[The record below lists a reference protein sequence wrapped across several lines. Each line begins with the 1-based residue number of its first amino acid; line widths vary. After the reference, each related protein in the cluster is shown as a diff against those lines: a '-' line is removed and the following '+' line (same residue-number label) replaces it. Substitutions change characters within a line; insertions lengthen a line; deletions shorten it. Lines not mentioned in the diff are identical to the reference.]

1 MTDTPPVTEDQV
13 RARHYP
19 HSAMSRP
26 VVRLVPDAVA
36 PATDVEM
43 EMLGFGAPV
52 VYEPSLTAPRRPL
65 GYPGWALVNDPDNA
79 SAALS
84 AAKEMR
90 TAAASAAMKPSVAVE
105 LYDKIG
111 TRIPVAHLPAMYEQ
125 AARDFLDRGREYWA
139 GIFFSKAREV
149 EIVHALD
156 IDPHYRHLSY
166 VEFAVAGAVTV
177 KALKAYAGELSHGD
191 DPVKA
196 YDTFLDLAMRR
207 TKAGVPPWT
216 GVVAQ
221 MRDLAKKAGMDV
233 NAALEDIAVSL
244 LRLPATRRA
253 PAGFW
258 TALTPVLLR
267 LVGRDEETRRR
278 VVELFPEER
287 DWWWAFL
294 GRFDAAGSITDVND
308 WLKRAH
314 RHATGSHGN
323 LGVPADLVAL
333 APKLAP
339 RVDSPVE
346 IRTWANHYGVVDAD
360 FVEACLAAGMPVAVP
375 EERVHFDLNRW
386 NEHTG
391 LNTLGSLE
399 EWHPVLR
406 TSVTAYLRRENA
418 SKPLGHPVLR
428 PFVDE
433 VLLSWVA
440 RAEGAGL
447 ADVEDA
453 LDDLTR
459 ALNDC
464 PVSPPVTAAIA
475 AIDVGGALRR
485 ALSAGIFDEYHWPAL
500 EEAVGELKNVT
511 GYSASW
517 PILTVWDESKAIAV
531 GPDGIVARYRFPQG
545 QETYGLGAIY
555 SDGQFLVRSSWGNDH
570 WSGSPLD
577 HFQSG
582 YVHNSF
588 LATNLGYSL
597 LSPDGLRFGST
608 EPLRGGSS
616 LGTSDGHAP
625 HILSDGE
632 RYWNASSTDDEGR
645 PRPLDPKTGR
655 PAEEQAPPP
664 FMAVPELSGDEK
676 VMNLHSSLAKLP
688 ASTTDSPLG
697 SVDGLAGAVVWGT
710 TAQSHPYQ
718 PGDSEIVARIRHL
731 DGRRASV
738 RTRARSQWWP
748 HNLIG
753 FPGGDWK
760 VLTHQSDRQ
769 IALAEPES
777 GATHWRVCVGS
788 GSGDKTSLCEI
799 AAGSAMVPPPAYWHF
814 LVPRDAAGSAQLR
827 GIDADTVS
835 TLLGTEQKYM
845 IAVIETLLPA
855 LDGPT
860 GTGVHGM
867 VNYAAT
873 QVTRR
878 DKLIETRPESV
889 PTIDAGV
896 LVNATKG
903 LVYSD
908 WGARYQAAL
917 PQIHAFGELLAGR
930 ADLLQA
936 DAPGFELRLYWH
948 DLIGDVEALA
958 WRAANPAVDDETREA
973 LLAFLDVWAQT
984 PFAEPEVAVRVSKVD
999 RNAYDSE
1006 KPGGSLVSEDTRYL
1020 RHEDTIISV
1029 GAAPTAIFETRESG
1043 PGWGTAERLREFARL
1058 VTENGPVAWDP
1069 EAAQAFADGTGLTL
1083 ATASWLLITVPLYDS
1098 WPRDVERDKLIRDT
1112 VGLKAKMLVPGRTEA
1127 ERLGDDGVRALY
1139 RGLLPEDPAE
1149 LWAPGGMRALA
1160 ERLAG
1165 RYAELYGRRTAVPES
1180 TVEVMAA
1187 YNPQAAIGSLLE
1199 RMTAPEAL
1207 TSLTTDAVDRIVW
1220 TDGSSTVENS
1230 GEHLSDLMSG
1240 LVRGMFVAYSAL
1252 PAGDVVRSAVPKLA
1266 RLIRARLAAPGLIL
1280 TASRRW
1286 SDSAEVASLRASLG
1300 GKPYIRVD
1308 GKPAEDVVDTGALI
1322 VEFHGSY
1329 YDVFVRPSL
1338 IGDTPEGRLA
1348 RTLTTGWNDPLPI
1361 VEIARGDGLAG
1372 IIERIESG
1380 GLPDGAYENDPAH
1393 SAPELVAEAA
1403 ASLDLQPDAA
1413 ALYLQLLTL
1422 VEPTDRN
1429 IRRWNAWTPARHKK
1443 AQTALVDAGLVIEAT
1458 RARAGRKVFIAG
1470 QWSALKSPLLP
1481 VETAKLDLY
1490 GPSPLGTHLP
1500 LRPVPDLF
1508 AEAWRRRRAGEE

>member
-52 VYEPSLTAPRRPL
+52 VHEPSLTAPRRPL

-79 SAALS
+79 AAALS

-111 TRIPVAHLPAMYEQ
+111 TQVPVTHLPAMYEQ

-149 EIVHALD
+149 EIMHALD

-177 KALKAYAGELSHGD
+177 KALKAYAGELSHGE

-267 LVGRDEETRRR
+267 LAGRDEETRRR

-287 DWWWAFL
+287 DWWWGFL
-294 GRFDAAGSITDVND
+294 CRFDAAGSITDVGD

-314 RHATGSHGN
+314 RHATGSHGGR
-323 LGVPADLVAL
+323 GVPADLVAL
-333 APKLAP
+333 VPKLAS
-339 RVDSPVE
+339 RVDAPVE

-360 FVEACLAAGMPVAVP
+360 LVEACVAAGMPVAVP
-375 EERVHFDLNRW
+375 EERVHFDLNQW

-428 PFVDE
+428 PFADE
-433 VLLSWVA
+433 VLHSWVA
-440 RAEGAGL
+440 RAKDAGL
-447 ADVEDA
+447 ADVEDV

-464 PVSPPVTAAIA
+464 PVSAAVTAAIA
-475 AIDVGGALRR
+475 GIDVAGALRR
-485 ALSAGIFDEYHWPAL
+485 GLRAGILDEYHWPAL
-500 EEAVGELKNVT
+500 DEAVGELKEVT
-511 GYSASW
+511 GHSASW
-517 PILTVWDESKAIAV
+517 PILTVWDKSKAIAV

-545 QETYGLGAIY
+545 QETYNLGVVY
-555 SDGQFLVRSSWGNDH
+555 SDGQFLVRSSWGGNDH

-577 HFQSG
+577 HFDSG
-582 YVHNSF
+582 YVHYSF
-588 LATNLGYSL
+588 LCSDLGYSVL
-597 LSPDGLRFGST
+597 NADGLRLGAT
-608 EPLRGGSS
+608 EPLRAGSS
-616 LGTSDGHAP
+616 LGISDGYAP
-625 HILSDGE
+625 HVLSDGE
-632 RYWNASSTDDEGR
+632 DYWNGSRVNDGVPLR
-645 PRPLDPKTGR
+645 LDPKTGR
-655 PAEEQAPPP
+655 EAEDQTPPS
-664 FMAVPELSGDEK
+664 FLSVPELSGDER
-676 VMNLHSSLAKLP
+676 VLTDHSSLAKLP

-697 SVDGLAGAVVWGT
+697 SVDGLTGAVVWGT

-731 DGRRASV
+731 DGRRVSV

-748 HNLIG
+748 HNLMG

-760 VLTHQSDRQ
+760 VLTHQSHRQ

-777 GATHWRVCVGS
+777 GATHWRVDVGS
-788 GSGDKTSLCEI
+788 GAGDKTTFCET
-799 AAGSAMVPPPAYWHF
+799 AAGSEMVPPPAFWHF
-814 LVPRDAAGSAQLR
+814 LVPREADGSAQLR
-827 GIDADTVS
+827 GIDADTV
-835 TLLGTEQKYM
+835 TTMLGTEQKYM
-845 IAVIETLLPA
+845 VAVIETLLPA
-855 LDGPT
+855 LAGPT

-878 DKLIETRPESV
+878 DKLTEAKAESV
-889 PTIDAGV
+889 PTVDAGV
-896 LVNATKG
+896 FVNATKG

-908 WGARYQAAL
+908 WGARYQPAL
-917 PQIHAFGELLAGR
+917 AQIHSFGELLAGR
-930 ADLLQA
+930 TDLLRT
-936 DAPGFELRLYWH
+936 DAPGFELRLHWH
-948 DLIGDVEALA
+948 HLVGDVEALA
-958 WRAANPAVDDETREA
+958 WRAANPAVDEETRTA

-984 PFAEPEVAVRVSKVD
+984 PFADPDVAVRVSTVD

-1006 KPGGSLVSEDTRYL
+1006 QSGGSLVSADTRYL

-1029 GAAPTAIFETRESG
+1029 GAAPTAIFETRETG
-1043 PGWGTAERLREFARL
+1043 PGWGTAERLREFTRL
-1058 VTENGPVAWDP
+1058 VAENGPVAWDP

-1112 VGLKAKMLVPGRTEA
+1112 VGLKAKTLVPGRTEA

-1139 RGLLPEDPAE
+1139 RGLLPEAPAA

-1160 ERLAG
+1160 DRLAE

-1180 TVEVMAA
+1180 TVEAMAA

-1199 RMTAPEAL
+1199 RMTAPAAL
-1207 TSLTTDAVDRIVW
+1207 TSLTADAVDRIVW
-1220 TDGSSTVENS
+1220 TDGSSTVERND
-1230 GEHLSDLMSG
+1230 EHLSDLMSG
-1240 LVRGMFVAYSAL
+1240 LVRGMFVAYYAL
-1252 PAGDVVRSAVPKLA
+1252 PAGDVVRSAVPELA

-1286 SDSAEVASLRASLG
+1286 SNSAEVASLRASLG
-1300 GKPYIRVD
+1300 GKPYIRAD
-1308 GKPAEDVVDTGALI
+1308 GKPADDVVDTGALI

-1361 VEIARGDGLAG
+1361 VELARGEGLAG
-1372 IIERIESG
+1372 IVERIASG
-1380 GLPDGAYENDPAH
+1380 GLPDGAYEADPAH
-1393 SAPELVAEAA
+1393 SAPELVAEVA
-1403 ASLDLQPDAA
+1403 ASLELQPDAA

-1422 VEPTDRN
+1422 TEPTDRN
-1429 IRRWNAWTPARHKK
+1429 IRRWNTWTPVRHKK
-1443 AQTALVDAGLVIEAT
+1443 AQTALVDAGLVVEAT

-1470 QWSALKSPLLP
+1470 QWSALKAPMLP

-1490 GPSPLGTHLP
+1490 GDSPLGSLLP
-1500 LRPVPDLF
+1500 LRPIPDLF